1 MYRQKPQSASGRLV
15 QHTHTH
21 AQARTRTQTWL
32 GPLLR
37 LPGRHCYFRLPAQV
51 GPGGRGRQSARGQVS
66 RVPGQAEA
74 LGNQEEGIPRR
85 QENPNRLGDTGRN
98 PKERST
104 KTWVNTEKQGRAR
117 SWGAGAG
124 WGKEQDREGGW
135 AGEVG
140 RRRAKEFRDGR
151 GGSPRHQEAWAWSLS
166 AWGLRR

>member
-37 LPGRHCYFRLPAQV
+37 LPGRHCYFWLPAQV
-51 GPGGRGRQSARGQVS
+51 SPGGRGRQSARGQVS

-85 QENPNRLGDTGRN
+85 QEHPNRLGDTGRN

-117 SWGAGAG
+117 PWAGGRRGGGRSRTGTGAGLG
-124 WGKEQDREGGW
+124 RW
-135 AGEVG
+135 AGGELKNSEMEEVAAPG
-140 RRRAKEFRDGR
+140 TRRHGH
-151 GGSPRHQEAWAWSLS
+151 GH
-166 AWGLRR
+166 